1 VPTLLVADN
10 DPKLANSLG
19 GLLRGRGYRALIA
32 TSGEQAL
39 ELVTQEPV
47 DLLLTEIPLSGMTG
61 FELVG
66 AARRHDPTLPFVV
79 LSSTENFWWAVEAMR
94 LGAKDFLVKHHDRI
108 DVLVGRIEFVLA
120 QVRAERE
127 TQELFV
133 QVSTLHEEFLRN
145 LVYLERENAEL
156 QERLKG
162 GRAVLGEYRILV
174 VDDEPHVCGLL
185 RDLFGSEGYTVETA
199 GSAEQA
205 AALVGPDRFHLVIVD
220 KNLPGESGLDLL
232 RRVKEQDPQ
241 SDVLII
247 TAYATLDSA
256 IAALEGGAVGY
267 LLKPFENLDE
277 VLEKVRDLRR
287 RHFIRTRSAHFL
299 ERFKGRNRDF
309 IEKYKDVK
317 RRLSDLSA
325 RGSA

>member
-1 VPTLLVADN
+1 VDS
-10 DPKLANSLG
+10 DPKLASSLG
-19 GLLRGRGYRALIA
+19 GLLRGRGYRALAA

-39 ELVTQEPV
+39 QLVTQEPV

-61 FELVG
+61 FDLVG
-66 AARRHDPTLPFVV
+66 AARHHDPTLPFVV
-79 LSSTENFWWAVEAMR
+79 LSSTENFWWAVEAIR

-108 DVLVGRIEFVLA
+108 DVLVGRIELVLA

-127 TQELFV
+127 TQALFA

-174 VDDEPHVCGLL
+174 VDDEPHVCAIL
-185 RDLFGSEGYTVETA
+185 RDLFGTEGYTVETA
-199 GSAEQA
+199 SSAEQA
-205 AALVGPDRFHLVIVD
+205 SALVGPDRFHLVIVD

-241 SDVLII
+241 CDVLII

-287 RHFIRTRSAHFL
+287 RHFIRTRSAQFL

-309 IEKYKDVK
+309 LEKYKDVR